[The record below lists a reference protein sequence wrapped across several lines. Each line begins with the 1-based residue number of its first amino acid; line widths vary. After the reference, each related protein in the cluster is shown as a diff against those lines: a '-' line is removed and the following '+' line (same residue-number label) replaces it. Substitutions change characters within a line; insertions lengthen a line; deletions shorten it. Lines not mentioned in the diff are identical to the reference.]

1 MYTSL
6 LQDARFFDFLFQ
18 CDRDLV
24 AAVRAGKCGQ
34 CGNALHVANYP
45 RKPRGGP
52 GADLASVV
60 RLSLC
65 CAREGCRKRHTPP
78 SLRFLG
84 RRVYWGAVFVLIGV
98 MWHGATVAS
107 LGRLRDLI
115 GVSGRTL
122 TRWRNWWRTLF
133 ARSPFWKAARA
144 SVGST
149 ITASDLPHALFQRF
163 LGAPKER
170 LLALLKFLSPLS
182 IGGRTF

>member
-6 LQDARFFDFLFQ
+6 LQDARLFDFLFQ
-18 CDRDLV
+18 CDRDL
-24 AAVRAGKCGQ
+24 AAAARAGKCVR
-34 CGNALHVANYP
+34 CGDALHVANYP

-98 MWHGATVAS
+98 MRHGATAAS
-107 LGRLRDLI
+107 LGQLRDLI

-122 TRWRNWWRTLF
+122 TRWHIWWRTLF
-133 ARSPFWKAARA
+133 VRSPFWKAARA
-144 SVGST
+144 SVGPA
-149 ITASDLPHALFQRF
+149 IAASDLPRALFQRF
-163 LGAPKER
+163 LGAAKEK
-170 LLALLKFLSPLS
+170 LLAILRFLSPIS
-182 IGGRTF
+182 IGERTL